1 MIMNLFKKIK
11 FFFEYRRIVKQ
22 NKARLEGEFN
32 LRIDRVN
39 RMYTVL
45 NLPEDAIIY
54 GKDLSEKYIKKY
66 LSDVDLFSKEIG
78 LSELIGL
85 INMKQIDKQ
94 NYLVVFGYSKFNTA
108 KVANRLIITFLLAP
122 IIWIIISLFI

>member
-1 MIMNLFKKIK
+1 MNLFKKIK
-11 FFFEYRRIVKQ
+11 FFFVYRRIIKK

-32 LRIDRVN
+32 LRIDKVN

-45 NLPEDAIIY
+45 NLPEDAVIY

-85 INMKQIDKQ
+85 LNMKQIDKQ

-108 KVANRLIITFLLAP
+108 KVANRLIIAGLLLP
-122 IIWIIISLFI
+122 IIWILISIFI

>member
-1 MIMNLFKKIK
+1 MNLFKKIK
-11 FFFEYRRIVKQ
+11 FFFEYRRIIKK

-32 LRIDRVN
+32 LRIDKVN

-45 NLPEDAIIY
+45 NLPEDAVIY

-85 INMKQIDKQ
+85 LNMKQIDKQ

-108 KVANRLIITFLLAP
+108 KVANRIIITALLLP
-122 IIWIIISLFI
+122 IIWILISIFI